1 MFKETRTIYSLFEE
15 EFWSN
20 YRFIIRRNVY
30 IAFRNLNTKKVEKAH
45 LSKLCFLQDLNERL
59 N

>member
-1 MFKETRTIYSLFEE
+1 MFKEKAIYSLFEE
-15 EFWSN
+15 EFRSN
-20 YRFIIRRNVY
+20 YKFIIRRGYY

-45 LSKLCFLQDLNERL
+45 ISELHFLQNLNERL

>member
-1 MFKETRTIYSLFEE
+1 MFKDKAIYSLFEE

-20 YRFIIRRNVY
+20 YKFIIRRDCY
-30 IAFRNLNTKKVEKAH
+30 FAFRNLNTNKIEKAH
-45 LSKLCFLQDLNERL
+45 VSKLHFLQNLNERL